1 MNGGSRP
8 WRLRCLLSMKVIL
21 ASLCGGQN
29 RAQVVAQSRN
39 VLIGIGAAADRA
51 PPHWQGSSL
60 DAV

>member
-1 MNGGSRP
+1 
-8 WRLRCLLSMKVIL
+8 MKAIL

-39 VLIGIGAAADRA
+39 VLIGIGAAVDRA

-60 DAV
+60 DGCMIGPSLAQPGLTPC